1 MADKMDTKP
10 SRGGPVSADRSPCW
24 GRRAL
29 FALGVLFT
37 GIGAAGL
44 VVPLLPGA
52 PFLILA
58 AACFTRS
65 SPRFE
70 AWLVHHPRF
79 GPPVRR
85 WRERGAIPIYAKW
98 IAAVS
103 MVFGFLLVARSES
116 PFPVKA
122 GLLVGFIA
130 VLAYMFSRPSE

>member
-1 MADKMDTKP
+1 MADEMNT
-10 SRGGPVSADRSPCW
+10 REGPVSADRSPCW
-24 GRRAL
+24 HRHAL

-37 GIGAAGL
+37 GVGAAGL

-70 AWLVHHPRF
+70 AWLVSHPRF

-85 WRERGAIPIYAKW
+85 WRERGAIPPYAKW
-98 IAAVS
+98 IAGAS
-103 MVFGFLLVARSES
+103 MAFSFLIVARSEAPLS
-116 PFPVKA
+116 VKA
-122 GLLVGFIA
+122 GPRLGFAGI
-130 VLAYMFSRPSE
+130 LAYMVSGPSE

>member
-1 MADKMDTKP
+1 MADEMNT
-10 SRGGPVSADRSPCW
+10 REGPVSADRAHSW
-24 GRRAL
+24 RRRAL

-37 GIGAAGL
+37 GVGAAGL

-70 AWLVHHPRF
+70 AWLVSHPRF

-85 WRERGAIPIYAKW
+85 WRERGAIPLYAKG
-98 IAAVS
+98 IAGAS
-103 MVFGFLLVARSES
+103 MAFSFLIIARSEAPLS
-116 PFPVKA
+116 VKA
-122 GLLVGFIA
+122 GLLVGFAA
-130 VLAYMFSRPSE
+130 VLAYMLSRPSE

>member
-24 GRRAL
+24 SRRAL

-65 SPRFE
+65 S
-70 AWLVHHPRF
+70 PRF